1 MFELKRTRSLGYG
14 AVVRVSKWI
23 FKAFSEIA
31 EFSQRSPWLRTER
44 EMKGDGGTTTVKGGE
59 DAGDGGG

>member
-1 MFELKRTRSLGYG
+1 MP
-14 AVVRVSKWI
+14 VSKWI

-44 EMKGDGGTTTVKGGE
+44 EMKGDGGATRTRRE
-59 DAGDGGG
+59 DAGDGRG